1 MRGIKGIE
9 VDEVKVSK
17 YGIKYDREWTVAD
30 NTGKHSCLTQSQ
42 ELKFTQLH
50 QKIEKNNATKKKH
63 LVISIIE

>member
-30 NTGKHSCLTQSQ
+30 NTGKHSCLTQS
-42 ELKFTQLH
+42 
-50 QKIEKNNATKKKH
+50 
-63 LVISIIE
+63 